1 MSNWLRPLLVLKC
14 DLFKM
19 YPERPLARTAI
30 QPTFFQRRWDF
41 YGDEVSDFSYLLG
54 SFQWGASWGI
64 QTFSGTTPGRSNLS
78 VLILVSSSL
87 GIRNSEIHKLSISST
102 SHTYLEPSVR
112 LNAAPCR
119 QLLTSVP
126 MGERRCGF
134 GPQTLPWRPSSYS
147 VGKWSI
153 QTKITPIG
161 SILIWLGDLHVP
173 LRTST
178 HTLNPEKKD
187 RCSSSH
193 W

>member
-102 SHTYLEPSVR
+102 SRTYLEPSVR

-126 MGERRCGF
+126 MGKEGVALDPKLFHDALLLIAWVSDQYRKKSH
-134 GPQTLPWRPSSYS
+134 PLDPSWYDW
-147 VGKWSI
+147 VI
-153 QTKITPIG
+153 CTFP
-161 SILIWLGDLHVP
+161 
-173 LRTST
+173 
-178 HTLNPEKKD
+178 
-187 RCSSSH
+187 
-193 W
+193 